1 MGTQHNAPDGWAGVL
16 DSAGRGALDGLRIA
30 DFSRVLAGPY
40 ATMLLAD
47 LGADVVKVE
56 RPGIGDDT
64 RAWHPP
70 ADHAGTSTYYLG
82 VNRNKRSV
90 VLDLTTDAGVEQ
102 ARALVAES
110 DVLVENFRPG
120 TMERLGLGAG
130 ELRARHPGL
139 IYCSISGFGSG
150 EGAEIPGYDLL
161 VQAVGGLMSVTGD
174 AAGEP
179 VKAGVAL
186 VDVITGL
193 HASLGILAALRHR
206 DATGEGQCVEVNLLG
221 SLLSAMVNQASA
233 FAVAGVVPG
242 RMGNAHPSIAP
253 YETFPAADRPIAIAV
268 GNDRQFAALAEA
280 VQDPGLAADDRFRTN
295 ADRVA
300 HRTELRDILT
310 ERLSGAGA
318 DHWSAVLLAA
328 GVPAGPVNTLDEA
341 FAFAQKLGLPG
352 IVDIPAAPAAS
363 ADGADG
369 ADGADEA
376 QGTPSRQVASPI
388 ALSGTPAQYRLPPP
402 RLGQHT
408 AEILHRLSD
417 DA

>member
-1 MGTQHNAPDGWAGVL
+1 MGTQHSAPDGQTGGLDGAGH
-16 DSAGRGALDGLRIA
+16 GALDGLRIA

-56 RPGIGDDT
+56 RPGIGDET

-70 ADHAGTSTYYLG
+70 ADQDGTSTYFLS
-82 VNRNKRSV
+82 VNRNKKSV
-90 VLDLTTDAGVEQ
+90 VLDLTTDAGLEQ

-120 TMERLGLGAG
+120 TMERLGLGPR

-139 IYCSISGFGSG
+139 VYCSISGFGSG
-150 EGAEIPGYDLL
+150 PGAAIPGYDLL

-174 AAGEP
+174 AAGAP

-206 DATGEGQCVEVNLLG
+206 DATGEGQHVEVNLLS

-268 GNDRQFAALAEA
+268 GNDRQFAALAKA
-280 VQDPGLAADDRFRTN
+280 VQDPDLALDDRFRTN

-300 HRTELRDILT
+300 HRAELRDILT
-310 ERLSGAGA
+310 ERLGADGA

-341 FAFAQKLGLPG
+341 FAFAQNLGLPG
-352 IVDIPAAPAAS
+352 IVDIA
-363 ADGADG
+363 
-369 ADGADEA
+369 ADETH
-376 QGTPSRQVASPI
+376 GRHSRQVANPI

-402 RLGQHT
+402 HLGRHT
-408 AEILHRLSD
+408 AEILRVPHHG
-417 DA
+417 

>member
-1 MGTQHNAPDGWAGVL
+1 MVTQDGVPGGA
-16 DSAGRGALDGLRIA
+16 RPGALDGLRIA

-56 RPGIGDDT
+56 RPGVGDDT

-70 ADHAGTSTYYLG
+70 ADHEGTSTYFLS

-90 VLDLTTDAGVEQ
+90 VLDLTTETGLRQ

-120 TMERLGLGAG
+120 TMERLGLGPR
-130 ELRARHPGL
+130 ELRARQPEL
-139 IYCSISGFGSG
+139 VYCSISGFGSG
-150 EGAEIPGYDLL
+150 AGAAIPGYDLL

-174 AAGEP
+174 ASGEP

-186 VDVITGL
+186 VDVITGM

-206 DATGEGQCVEVNLLG
+206 DATGEGQHVEVNLLG

-268 GNDRQFAALAEA
+268 GNDRQFAALAEVLGA
-280 VQDPGLAADDRFRTN
+280 PALATDDRFRTN

-300 HRTELRDILT
+300 HRADLRNILS
-310 ERLSGAGA
+310 ERLGVADA

-328 GVPAGPVNTLDEA
+328 GVPAGPVNSLDEA
-341 FAFAQKLGLPG
+341 FGFAQKLGLPG
-352 IVDIPAAPAAS
+352 IVDLPAPPS
-363 ADGADG
+363 EGADG
-369 ADGADEA
+369 R
-376 QGTPSRQVASPI
+376 PSRQVANPI
-388 ALSGTPAQYRLPPP
+388 TLSATPAQYRLPPP
-402 RLGQHT
+402 RLGRHT
-408 AEILHRLSD
+408 AEILDRVRD
-417 DA
+417 DHT

>member
-1 MGTQHNAPDGWAGVL
+1 MSTQDNAPDGRSGVL
-16 DSAGRGALDGLRIA
+16 GGAGRGALEGLRIA

-56 RPGIGDDT
+56 RPGTGDDT
-64 RAWHPP
+64 RAWQPP
-70 ADHAGTSTYYLG
+70 TDQDGTSTYFLS
-82 VNRNKRSV
+82 VNRNKKSV
-90 VLDLTTDAGVEQ
+90 TLDLTTEAGLEQ

-120 TMERLGLGAG
+120 TMERLGLGHR
-130 ELRARHPGL
+130 ELLARHPEL
-139 IYCSISGFGSG
+139 VYCSISGFGA
-150 EGAEIPGYDLL
+150 GAGATIPGYDLL

-179 VKAGVAL
+179 TKAGVAL

-193 HASLGILAALRHR
+193 HATLGILAALRHR
-206 DATGEGQCVEVNLLG
+206 DATGEGQRVEVNLLG

-242 RMGNAHPSIAP
+242 RLGNAHPSIAP
-253 YETFPAADRPIAIAV
+253 YETFPTADRPLAIAV
-268 GNDRQFAALAEA
+268 GNDRQFAALAEI
-280 VQDPGLAADDRFRTN
+280 VGEPGLALDDRFRTN

-300 HRTELRDILT
+300 HRTELRDILS
-310 ERLSGAGA
+310 ERLHAAGA
-318 DHWSAVLLAA
+318 DPWSSVLLAA

-341 FAFAQKLGLPG
+341 FDFARKLGLPG
-352 IVDIPAAPAAS
+352 IVDIPPAPAPAH
-363 ADGADG
+363 GA
-369 ADGADEA
+369 E
-376 QGTPSRQVASPI
+376 GTPSRQIANPI

-408 AEILHRLSD
+408 EEILHRPAAGASTPD
-417 DA
+417 ESAT

>member
-1 MGTQHNAPDGWAGVL
+1 ME
-16 DSAGRGALDGLRIA
+16 GLRIA

-70 ADHAGTSTYYLG
+70 ADHDGTSTYFLG

-90 VLDLTTDAGVEQ
+90 VLDLTTDAGREQ
-102 ARALVAES
+102 ARALIAES
-110 DVLVENFRPG
+110 DVVVENFRPG
-120 TMERLGLGAG
+120 TMERLGLSPR
-130 ELRARHPGL
+130 ELRARQPEL
-139 IYCSISGFGSG
+139 VYCSISGFGGG
-150 EGAEIPGYDLL
+150 EGATIPGYDLL

-206 DATGEGQCVEVNLLG
+206 DATGEGQLVEVNLLS
-221 SLLSAMVNQASA
+221 SLLSALVNQASA

-253 YETFPAADRPIAIAV
+253 YETFPAADRPIAVAV
-268 GNDRQFAALAEA
+268 GNDRQFASLAEL
-280 VQDPGLAADDRFRTN
+280 VGEPGLALDDRFRTN

-310 ERLSGAGA
+310 RRLGAAGA

-341 FAFAQKLGLPG
+341 FDFARKLGLPG
-352 IVDIPAAPAAS
+352 IVEIPPAS
-363 ADGADG
+363 ADGA
-369 ADGADEA
+369 E
-376 QGTPSRQVASPI
+376 GTPSRQVANPI
-388 ALSGTPAQYRLPPP
+388 ALSGTPARYRLPPP
-402 RLGQHT
+402 RLGQHS
-408 AEILHRLSD
+408 AEILHGPSGHGHGHGHAPASAPAPAPEPAPAHAPAPD
-417 DA
+417 QAVG

>member
-1 MGTQHNAPDGWAGVL
+1 VGTQYNAPDGRAGAV
-16 DSAGRGALDGLRIA
+16 DGAGRAALHGLRIA

-56 RPGIGDDT
+56 RRGTGDDT

-70 ADHAGTSTYYLG
+70 ADHDGTSTYFLG

-90 VLDLTTDAGVEQ
+90 VLDLTTEAGLEQ
-102 ARALVAES
+102 ARALIAES
-110 DVLVENFRPG
+110 DVLVQNFRPG
-120 TMERLGLGAG
+120 TMERLGLGHR
-130 ELRARHPGL
+130 ELRARHPEL

-150 EGAEIPGYDLL
+150 AGAAIPGYDLL
-161 VQAVGGLMSVTGD
+161 VQAVGGLMSVTGTAD
-174 AAGEP
+174 GEP

-206 DATGEGQCVEVNLLG
+206 DATGEGQLVEVSLLA

-253 YETFPAADRPIAIAV
+253 YETLPTADRPLALAV

-280 VQDPGLAADDRFRTN
+280 VGDPDLALDDRFRTN

-300 HRTELRDILT
+300 HRAELRDILT
-310 ERLSGAGA
+310 KRLGTAGA
-318 DHWSAVLLAA
+318 DHWSTVLLAA
-328 GVPAGPVNTLDEA
+328 GVPAGPVNTLDDA
-341 FAFAQKLGLPG
+341 FAFAHRLGLPG
-352 IVDIPAAPAAS
+352 IVDIPAAPA
-363 ADGADG
+363 DG
-369 ADGADEA
+369 DEA
-376 QGTPSRQVASPI
+376 RPSRQVAHPI
-388 ALSGTPAQYRLPPP
+388 ELSATPARYRMPPP

-408 AEILHRLSD
+408 AQILHGPSD
-417 DA
+417 RPDHATP

>member
-1 MGTQHNAPDGWAGVL
+1 MGTQDNAPDGRTGVL
-16 DSAGRGALDGLRIA
+16 DGAARGALDGLRIA

-56 RPGIGDDT
+56 RPGVGDDT

-70 ADHAGTSTYYLG
+70 ADQDGTSTYFLSA
-82 VNRNKRSV
+82 NRNKRSV
-90 VLDLTTDAGVEQ
+90 VLDLTTDAGLEQ

-139 IYCSISGFGSG
+139 VYCSISGFGSG
-150 EGAEIPGYDLL
+150 AGAAIPGYDLL

-193 HASLGILAALRHR
+193 HACLGILAALRHR
-206 DATGEGQCVEVNLLG
+206 DATGEGQLVEVNLLG

-242 RMGNAHPSIAP
+242 RLGNAHPSIAP
-253 YETFPAADRPIAIAV
+253 YETFRAADRPIAIAV

-280 VQDPGLAADDRFRTN
+280 VGEPGLAADERFRTN
-295 ADRVA
+295 TDRVA
-300 HRTELRDILT
+300 HRAALRDILT
-310 ERLSGAGA
+310 VRLGAAGA
-318 DHWSAVLLAA
+318 DHWSTALLAA

-341 FAFAQKLGLPG
+341 FAFAHKLGLPG
-352 IVDIPAAPAAS
+352 IVDLPADTR
-363 ADGADG
+363 DGR
-369 ADGADEA
+369 
-376 QGTPSRQVASPI
+376 PSRQVANPI

-402 RLGQHT
+402 RLGRHT
-408 AEILHRLSD
+408 AEILRRTEHPNQTTRSPR
-417 DA
+417 